1 MNTSAEAIRALVRD
15 GEIHSSV
22 YTDGNIFRLEMD
34 RLFHASW
41 LFVGHESQ
49 FQQTGAFV
57 TGRLG
62 AVPVVCVKAEDG
74 VIRTFI
80 NRCPHRGAEVCQG
93 LAGSAMRLVC
103 PYHGWT
109 FELDGKLAWVPLRE
123 EYDDAACDRL
133 AGLQAVAATEVYRGF
148 IFACLKKPSIGL
160 GDFLGH
166 FKTVIDDLVDR
177 APSGVVRASPFVI
190 RHKYRGNWKLTFEN
204 LNDTL
209 HARVTHAAA
218 ARAAQKVGDGV
229 GGVSAHAQL
238 GMMVANAKPLAAF
251 RDLTL
256 VTEKGGHSYFGAH
269 MPTGYG
275 EAQSAYAR
283 ALENTKSTEEAR
295 RILAVGRHVAILYP
309 GSSWH
314 ARYQTV
320 RIIQPLAPDLTE
332 VIGFVFQLEGAPDE
346 VMDSALDYCNG
357 ATSAFSSVITDDFE
371 IWEGIQRSA
380 RTAPGWLQI
389 SRQYAQRAI
398 GPGNGSYP
406 ATSEAYIRNQYV
418 QWVKVMTENMP

>member
-1 MNTSAEAIRALVRD
+1 
-15 GEIHSSV
+15 
-22 YTDGNIFRLEMD
+22 
-34 RLFHASW
+34 
-41 LFVGHESQ
+41 
-49 FQQTGAFV
+49 
-57 TGRLG
+57 
-62 AVPVVCVKAEDG
+62 
-74 VIRTFI
+74 
-80 NRCPHRGAEVCQG
+80 
-93 LAGSAMRLVC
+93 
-103 PYHGWT
+103 
-109 FELDGKLAWVPLRE
+109 
-123 EYDDAACDRL
+123 
-133 AGLQAVAATEVYRGF
+133 
-148 IFACLKKPSIGL
+148 
-160 GDFLGH
+160 
-166 FKTVIDDLVDR
+166 
-177 APSGVVRASPFVI
+177 
-190 RHKYRGNWKLTFEN
+190 
-204 LNDTL
+204 
-209 HARVTHAAA
+209 
-218 ARAAQKVGDGV
+218 
-229 GGVSAHAQL
+229 
-238 GMMVANAKPLAAF
+238 
-251 RDLTL
+251 
-256 VTEKGGHSYFGAH
+256 

-283 ALENTKSTEEAR
+283 ALENTKGSEEAR

>member
-1 MNTSAEAIRALVRD
+1 MNTSLFSMGALLRD

-22 YTDGNIFRLEMD
+22 YTDENVFRAEMD

-41 LFVGHESQ
+41 LFVGHHSQLAES
-49 FQQTGAFV
+49 GAYF

-62 AVPVVCVKAEDG
+62 STPIVCVKGDDG
-74 VIRTFI
+74 AIRTFI

-93 LAGSAMRLVC
+93 AAGNAKRLVC

-109 FELDGKLAWVPLRE
+109 FELDGKLSWVPLRE
-123 EYDDAACDRL
+123 EYRGSACDRL
-133 AGLQAVAATEVYRGF
+133 DGLQAAAATEVYRGF
-148 IFACLKKPSIGL
+148 IFACLKEPVCSL
-160 GDFLGH
+160 LAFLGH

-177 APSGVVRASPFVI
+177 APAGVVHASPFVI
-190 RHKYRGNWKLTFEN
+190 RHKYRANWKLTLEN

-209 HARVTHAAA
+209 HARVAHAAA
-218 ARAAQKVGDGV
+218 ARAAQRVGEGI
-229 GGVSAHAQL
+229 GGASTHAVL
-238 GMMVANAKPLAAF
+238 GMMVANAKPLSAF

-269 MPTGYG
+269 MPTEYG
-275 EAQSAYAR
+275 SAQSGYAH
-283 ALENTKSTEEAR
+283 ALEDTKGVEEAV
-295 RILAVGRHVAILYP
+295 RILGVQRHVAILYP

-357 ATSAFSSVITDDFE
+357 ATSAFSSVITDDLE

-380 RTAPGWLQI
+380 RNAPGWLQI
-389 SRQYAQRAI
+389 ARQYEQRA
-398 GPGNGSYP
+398 GEPGNGSYA
-406 ATSEAYIRNQYV
+406 ATSEAYIRNQYA
-418 QWVKVMTENMP
+418 QWVKVMTENSP

>member
-1 MNTSAEAIRALVRD
+1 MNTSSGAIRALVRD

-22 YTDGNIFRLEMD
+22 YTDKSIFDLEMES
-34 RLFHASW
+34 LFEAGW

-49 FQQTGAFV
+49 LPQPGAFV

-62 AVPVVCVKAEDG
+62 RVPIVCVRAEDG
-74 VIRTFI
+74 VIRTFV

-93 LAGSAMRLVC
+93 STGSARKLVC

-109 FELDGKLAWVPLRE
+109 FKLDGKLSWVPLRE
-123 EYDDAACDRL
+123 EYDTAACDRL
-133 AGLQAVAATEVYRGF
+133 SGLQPVGGTEIYRGF
-148 IFACLKKPSIGL
+148 IFACFDKPTLGL
-160 GDFLGH
+160 QDFLGH

-177 APSGVVRASPFVI
+177 SPSGLVRASPFLI
-190 RHKYRGNWKLTFEN
+190 RHKYRGNWKLTLEN

-218 ARAAQKVGDGV
+218 ARAAKKVGEADAGI
-229 GGVSAHAQL
+229 SANASL
-238 GMMVANAKPLAAF
+238 GMMVANAKPLSAF

-256 VTEKGGHSYFGAH
+256 VTENGGHSYFGAH
-269 MPTGYG
+269 MPSGYG
-275 EAQSAYAR
+275 VAQSAYAD
-283 ALENTKSTEEAR
+283 ALGKTKGAKETQ
-295 RILAVGRHVAILYP
+295 RILGVQRHVAILYP

-332 VIGFVFQLEGAPDE
+332 VIGFVFQLDGAPDE
-346 VMDSALDYCNG
+346 VMESALDYCNG
-357 ATSAFSSVITDDFE
+357 ATSPFSSVITDDFE
-371 IWEGIQRSA
+371 VWEGIQRSA
-380 RTAPGWLQI
+380 RDAPGWLQI
-389 SRQYAQRAI
+389 SRQYEQRESE
-398 GPGNGSYP
+398 PGNGSYP

-418 QWVKVMTENMP
+418 QWIKIMAENRQ